1 MNVFDWMNVYDS
13 MNSLFLPIAQ
23 SFHATGVASGSL
35 HAMVVLAT
43 NWDVGDENVDAVKP
57 MMRLSNEL
65 VAGV

>member
-1 MNVFDWMNVYDS
+1 
-13 MNSLFLPIAQ
+13 
-23 SFHATGVASGSL
+23 
-35 HAMVVLAT
+35 MVVLAT